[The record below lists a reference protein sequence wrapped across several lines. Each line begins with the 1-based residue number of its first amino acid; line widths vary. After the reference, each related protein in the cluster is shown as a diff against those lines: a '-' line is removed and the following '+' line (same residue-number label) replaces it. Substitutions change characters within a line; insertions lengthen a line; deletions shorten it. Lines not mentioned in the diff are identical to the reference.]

1 MSLISLR
8 DLAIGYPRRKIASG
22 ISIDIAAGQALA
34 VLGPNGSGKTTLFR
48 TVLGLLAPMAG
59 RIELGGQAVAG
70 MSAAEIAQ
78 RVAYVP
84 QVGASLF
91 NFSVID
97 VVEMARAPHL
107 GWLRRPGPRDR
118 QIALDALA
126 QVSMT
131 DFAERDFA
139 ELSGGERQLVLIA
152 RAVASEAKC
161 LLLDEPTASL
171 DFGNRLLV
179 LNALVA
185 LKSRGVAVIFTTHDP
200 EHAGQVCRGAID
212 RILTISRSGHVE
224 IGTAD
229 DVMQP
234 TMLAALYGIS
244 ANVFA
249 SRHSAQPAMSD

>member
-8 DLAIGYPRRKIASG
+8 DLSIGYPRRTIASG
-22 ISIDIAAGQALA
+22 ISIDITAGQALA

-48 TVLGLLAPMAG
+48 TVLGLLEPLAG
-59 RIELGGQAVAG
+59 HIELDGQSVAA
-70 MSAAEIAQ
+70 MSAADIAR

-84 QVGASLF
+84 QVAASLF
-91 NFSVID
+91 NFSVIA

-107 GWLRRPGPRDR
+107 GWLGRPGSRDR
-118 QIALDALA
+118 RIAIDALA

-152 RAVASEAKC
+152 RALASEAKC

-171 DFGNRLLV
+171 DFGNRLQV
-179 LNALVA
+179 LDALVA

-200 EHAGQVCRGAID
+200 EHAERVCRGAMD
-212 RILTISRSGHVE
+212 RALTISRTGHVE
-224 IGTAD
+224 IGTTA
-229 DVMQP
+229 DVMHP
-234 TMLAALYGIS
+234 RALAALYGIS

-249 SRHSAQPAMSD
+249 SRHSAQPMMSN

>member
-8 DLAIGYPRRKIASG
+8 DLAIGYPRRRIAVG
-22 ISIDIAAGQALA
+22 ISINIAAGQALA

-48 TVLGLLAPMAG
+48 TMLGLLAPIAG
-59 RIELGGQAVAG
+59 RIEIDGRVLTA
-70 MSAAEIAQ
+70 MNAADMARQ
-78 RVAYVP
+78 VAYVP
-84 QVGASLF
+84 QLAASLF

-107 GWLRRPGPRDR
+107 GWLGRPGPRDHK
-118 QIALDALA
+118 IALDALA

-152 RAVASEAKC
+152 RALASEAKC

-179 LNALVA
+179 LDALVA

-200 EHAGQVCRGAID
+200 DHAERVCRGATD
-212 RILTISRSGHVE
+212 RVLTISRSGHIE
-224 IGTAD
+224 IGAPAE
-229 DVMQP
+229 VMQP

-244 ANVFA
+244 ADVFA
-249 SRHSAQPAMSD
+249 SRQFATPAMSD